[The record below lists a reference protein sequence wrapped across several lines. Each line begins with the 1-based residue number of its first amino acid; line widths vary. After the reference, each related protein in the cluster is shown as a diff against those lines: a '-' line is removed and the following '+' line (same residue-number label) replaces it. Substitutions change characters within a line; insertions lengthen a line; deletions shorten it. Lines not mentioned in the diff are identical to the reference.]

1 MIKGARVIIVKN
13 DKVLFIHR
21 IKHGKEYYVLPGG
34 EIELNETSEQAAIRE
49 AKEET
54 NFDIKIKKLLF
65 EFPEMVRGEKRYAYY
80 FLAKSF
86 SGKLKLGG
94 PEAERQ
100 SADNQYIFEWLTVE
114 ELDGLLVYP
123 EGLKERIKKSLILQQ
138 IINT

>member
-1 MIKGARVIIVKN
+1 MIKAARVIIVKN

-21 IKHGKEYYVLPGG
+21 IKYGKEYYVLPGG
-34 EIELNETSEQAAIRE
+34 EIEPNETSQQAGIRE
-49 AKEET
+49 IKEET
-54 NFDIKIKKLLF
+54 NYDVEIDKLLF
-65 EFPEMVRGEKRYAYY
+65 EFPEIVRGEKRYGYY

-100 SADNQYIFEWLTVE
+100 SEDNQYIFEWLTIE

-123 EGLKERIKKSLILQQ
+123 EGLKERIKKSLFL
-138 IINT
+138 